1 MPEIIV
7 TAEKRSSSVNKVP
20 LSMNVF
26 NGTQLATAG
35 VHSTE
40 DLAKVVPGFSTVT
53 SFYGA
58 PVYYLRGVGFY
69 DNSVAARPAVT
80 IYADEAPIPYSVMAM
95 GTTLDLERVEV
106 LKAAGT
112 LFGSNSTGGAINFIA
127 AKPGK
132 RFEAAPMSAL
142 AVLPMASSAVLSA
155 GPCPARWARGWRC
168 RMKAPAT
175 GRKTMSP
182 ARRRAPRTSPAFA
195 ARSVSIPRPG

>member
-95 GTTLDLERVEV
+95 GTTLDLERVEL
-106 LKAAGT
+106 LK
-112 LFGSNSTGGAINFIA
+112 
-127 AKPGK
+127 
-132 RFEAAPMSAL
+132 
-142 AVLPMASSAVLSA
+142 
-155 GPCPARWARGWRC
+155 
-168 RMKAPAT
+168 
-175 GRKTMSP
+175 GRRNTHSLEFH
-182 ARRRAPRTSPAFA
+182 RRRDQLHRRQ
-195 ARSVSIPRPG
+195 ARQDVGGRRRCQLRPF